1 MCTEVS
7 VQSLKFIHCTALWDD
22 TVFIHIHRHNTH
34 TKFSIGRHTGV
45 GNMYQTVAD
54 LENEKGRIQ
63 TQVLFGVTLTSFI
76 ARENP
81 AIPSCLAITRLA
93 WLHSAR
99 YNYYTRLCHG
109 CGNVRLTL
117 VRASKNAL
125 RRPDLVN

>member
-1 MCTEVS
+1 MAYSTMNR
-7 VQSLKFIHCTALWDD
+7 A
-22 TVFIHIHRHNTH
+22 
-34 TKFSIGRHTGV
+34 
-45 GNMYQTVAD
+45 VAD

-63 TQVLFGVTLTSFI
+63 TL
-76 ARENP
+76 
-81 AIPSCLAITRLA
+81 LAITRLA
-93 WLHSAR
+93 WLPSAR